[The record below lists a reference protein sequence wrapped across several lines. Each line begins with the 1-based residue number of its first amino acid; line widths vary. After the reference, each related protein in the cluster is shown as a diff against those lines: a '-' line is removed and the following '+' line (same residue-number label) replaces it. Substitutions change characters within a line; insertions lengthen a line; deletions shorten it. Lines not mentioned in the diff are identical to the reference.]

1 MSPFMYAILYT
12 HPTLAPHMRRMT
24 VELVPDTKWFAL
36 LRDRNV
42 RWGAIESVTILEIL
56 KLDLEEGMR
65 VVLAEVVW
73 KEGVPIQSTFL
84 PGLVEVIATVRREGR
99 KHTVIAKARVPPVW
113 LDLMRRFDPDLMCE
127 AIVLRPPA
135 RIITTVVGAEK
146 ELKRFLDVVSGFGK
160 VKGVSFQAVSVHQ
173 RGVLGNLS
181 RRQREVLLAAKRDGY
196 YDYPRKVSTERLAQ
210 KMGIRKSTL
219 IEHLRRA
226 ENRLIQEVLVE
237 Y

>member
-1 MSPFMYAILYT
+1 MSPFMYDILYT
-12 HPTLAPHMRRMT
+12 RPTLATRMRRMT

-65 VVLAEVVW
+65 VVLAEVLW
-73 KEGVPIQSTFL
+73 KEGVPIQSTYL

-99 KHTVIAKARVPPVW
+99 KHTVIAKAKVPPLW
-113 LDLMRRFDPDLMCE
+113 LDLMRRYDPDLIFD
-127 AIVLRPPA
+127 AIILRSPD
-135 RIITTVVGAEK
+135 RIVTTVVGAEK
-146 ELKRFLDVVSGFGK
+146 ELKRFLDVISGFGK
-160 VKGVSFQAVSVHQ
+160 VKRVSFQAVSVHQ
-173 RGVLGNLS
+173 KGVLGNLS
-181 RRQREVLLAAKRDGY
+181 RRQREVLLAAKRGGY
-196 YDYPRKVSTERLAQ
+196 YDYPRRVSTESLAQ
-210 KMGIRKSTL
+210 EMGIKKSTL

-226 ENRLIQEVLVE
+226 ENRLIQEVLAE